1 MASFSGNAHAL
12 LTEAFAVWTGKGVS
26 PIPKRNDER
35 LVTYFGAKVAQ
46 DLLPIIKSLEK
57 DFYAAGKENI
67 SRDLNEMIDAA
78 SATFRRMHPEIPE
91 DVVKI
96 LDWCC
101 SYDWR

>member
-1 MASFSGNAHAL
+1 MAPLSRDTPPL
-12 LTEAFAVWTGKGVS
+12 LAEAFAVWTGKGVS
-26 PIPKRNDER
+26 PMPKRDDDQ
-35 LVTYFGAKVAQ
+35 VIAHFGAKVAQ

-57 DFYAAGKENI
+57 DFYAAAKETI
-67 SRDLNEMIDAA
+67 SRDLNEMIEVA
-78 SATFRRMHPEIPE
+78 SATFRAMHPDVSE

>member
-1 MASFSGNAHAL
+1 M
-12 LTEAFAVWTGKGVS
+12 
-26 PIPKRNDER
+26 PKRNDDR
-35 LVTYFGAKVAQ
+35 LIAYFGPKVAQ

-78 SATFRRMHPEIPE
+78 SAAFRRMHPDISE

-96 LDWCC
+96 LAWCC
-101 SYDWR
+101 SFDWR

>member
-1 MASFSGNAHAL
+1 MASLRSNAHPL
-12 LTEAFAVWTGKGVS
+12 LTEAFAVWTGRGVS
-26 PIPKRNDER
+26 PMPNRNDER
-35 LVTYFGAKVAQ
+35 LIAYFGAKVAH

-57 DFYAAGKENI
+57 DFYAVAKENI

-78 SATFRRMHPEIPE
+78 SATFRRMHPDVSE

-101 SYDWR
+101 SFDWR